1 MSATAT
7 PATSD
12 RSDFRTVMVG
22 GTEIGLITAAG
33 VVAFL
38 VVSRQVT
45 AVLPQQLLE
54 ALIVLATGVAVS
66 FLPGRM
72 TAARHGEGLAGAAAM
87 GLWGTVVF
95 MAVDIIALRPLK
107 AYPWTW
113 DAVGGGSTWWYLPIW
128 WMLGTLLAWTGA
140 IVTADQAA
148 RGEPTL
154 VRTRF
159 AQPLTM
165 LAVAGLGAASFG
177 FAALAMWVRFMRR
190 VPHLLSH
197 HMAPRASQEQAA
209 VAAAD

>member
-72 TAARHGEGLAGAAAM
+72 TAARPGEGLAGAAAM

-95 MAVDIIALRPLK
+95 MAVDIIALRPLQ
-107 AYPWTW
+107 AYAWTCA
-113 DAVGGGSTWWYLPIW
+113 DVGGG
-128 WMLGTLLAWTGA
+128 GT
-140 IVTADQAA
+140 
-148 RGEPTL
+148 
-154 VRTRF
+154 
-159 AQPLTM
+159 
-165 LAVAGLGAASFG
+165 
-177 FAALAMWVRFMRR
+177 RR
-190 VPHLLSH
+190 S
-197 HMAPRASQEQAA
+197 APPR
-209 VAAAD
+209 VM

>member
-72 TAARHGEGLAGAAAM
+72 TAARHGRGLAGAAAM
-87 GLWGTVVF
+87 GLVGAGVF
-95 MAVDIIALRPLK
+95 L
-107 AYPWTW
+107 
-113 DAVGGGSTWWYLPIW
+113 
-128 WMLGTLLAWTGA
+128 
-140 IVTADQAA
+140 A
-148 RGEPTL
+148 RG
-154 VRTRF
+154 
-159 AQPLTM
+159 Q
-165 LAVAGLGAASFG
+165 
-177 FAALAMWVRFMRR
+177 R
-190 VPHLLSH
+190 VLS
-197 HMAPRASQEQAA
+197 PVEGS
-209 VAAAD
+209 

>member
-1 MSATAT
+1 
-7 PATSD
+7 
-12 RSDFRTVMVG
+12 
-22 GTEIGLITAAG
+22 AG

-148 RGEPTL
+148 RGAAYAGL
-154 VRTRF
+154 WVGARVGTRF

-165 LAVAGLGAASFG
+165 RAVAGLGAASFG

>member
-72 TAARHGEGLAGAAAM
+72 TAARHGE
-87 GLWGTVVF
+87 
-95 MAVDIIALRPLK
+95 R
-107 AYPWTW
+107 
-113 DAVGGGSTWWYLPIW
+113 S
-128 WMLGTLLAWTGA
+128 
-140 IVTADQAA
+140 
-148 RGEPTL
+148 EE
-154 VRTRF
+154 
-159 AQPLTM
+159 
-165 LAVAGLGAASFG
+165 
-177 FAALAMWVRFMRR
+177 RR
-190 VPHLLSH
+190 VGKECG
-197 HMAPRASQEQAA
+197 AR
-209 VAAAD
+209 VAADSERG

>member
-38 VVSRQVT
+38 VVSRRVT
-45 AVLPQQLLE
+45 AALPQQLLE

-95 MAVDIIALRPLK
+95 MAVDIVALRPLK

-140 IVTADQAA
+140 IVTADQTA

-154 VRTRF
+154 VRTV
-159 AQPLTM
+159 APPLTM

-177 FAALAMWVRFMRR
+177 FAALATWVRFMRR

-197 HMAPRASQEQAA
+197 LMAPRASQEQAA

>member
-7 PATSD
+7 PGTSD

-72 TAARHGEGLAGAAAM
+72 TAARHGQGLARAAAV
-87 GLWGTVVF
+87 GPLGTV
-95 MAVDIIALRPLK
+95 
-107 AYPWTW
+107 
-113 DAVGGGSTWWYLPIW
+113 G
-128 WMLGTLLAWTGA
+128 LLALG
-140 IVTADQAA
+140 IVA
-148 RGEPTL
+148 
-154 VRTRF
+154 
-159 AQPLTM
+159 
-165 LAVAGLGAASFG
+165 
-177 FAALAMWVRFMRR
+177 
-190 VPHLLSH
+190 
-197 HMAPRASQEQAA
+197 
-209 VAAAD
+209 

>member
-22 GTEIGLITAAG
+22 GTEIGLLTAAG

-66 FLPGRM
+66 FLPRRVA
-72 TAARHGEGLAGAAAM
+72 AARPGEGLAGAAAV

-95 MAVDIIALRPLK
+95 IAVDIIPLRPPK
-107 AYPWTW
+107 AYPLAL
-113 DAVGGGSTWWYLPIW
+113 DAAGGGT
-128 WMLGTLLAWTGA
+128 
-140 IVTADQAA
+140 
-148 RGEPTL
+148 
-154 VRTRF
+154 
-159 AQPLTM
+159 
-165 LAVAGLGAASFG
+165 
-177 FAALAMWVRFMRR
+177 
-190 VPHLLSH
+190 
-197 HMAPRASQEQAA
+197 
-209 VAAAD
+209 

>member
-66 FLPGRM
+66 FLPRRM
-72 TAARHGEGLAGAAAM
+72 TAGRPRGGPAGAAAV
-87 GLWGTVVF
+87 GVWGTGGF
-95 MAVDIIALRPLK
+95 I
-107 AYPWTW
+107 
-113 DAVGGGSTWWYLPIW
+113 AVGLI
-128 WMLGTLLAWTGA
+128 A
-140 IVTADQAA
+140 
-148 RGEPTL
+148 
-154 VRTRF
+154 
-159 AQPLTM
+159 
-165 LAVAGLGAASFG
+165 
-177 FAALAMWVRFMRR
+177 
-190 VPHLLSH
+190 
-197 HMAPRASQEQAA
+197 
-209 VAAAD
+209 

>member
-45 AVLPQQLLE
+45 AVLPQHLLE

-72 TAARHGEGLAGAAAM
+72 TVARHGEGLAGAAAV

-95 MAVDIIALRPLK
+95 MAVDIVALRPLK

-140 IVTADQAA
+140 IVTAAQAA
-148 RGEPTL
+148 RGELNL
-154 VRTRF
+154 VRTR
-159 AQPLTM
+159 APP
-165 LAVAGLGAASFG
+165 VLGAVLL
-177 FAALAMWVRFMRR
+177 AAGGR
-190 VPHLLSH
+190 
-197 HMAPRASQEQAA
+197 APRAPRGAPA
-209 VAAAD
+209 PAPPALLPN

>member
-154 VRTRF
+154 VRSATPALGGIVVLVLIGRLAGLHVALPVATGAGF
-159 AQPLTM
+159 TIT
-165 LAVAGLGAASFG
+165 LAVSAVV
-177 FAALAMWVRFMRR
+177 ALARKR
-190 VPHLLSH
+190 
-197 HMAPRASQEQAA
+197 
-209 VAAAD
+209 

>member
-38 VVSRQVT
+38 VLSRQVT

-72 TAARHGEGLAGAAAM
+72 TAARHRQGLPGAAAM
-87 GLWGTVVF
+87 GLLGTGGF
-95 MAVDIIALRPLK
+95 L
-107 AYPWTW
+107 
-113 DAVGGGSTWWYLPIW
+113 AVGI
-128 WMLGTLLAWTGA
+128 
-140 IVTADQAA
+140 
-148 RGEPTL
+148 
-154 VRTRF
+154 
-159 AQPLTM
+159 
-165 LAVAGLGAASFG
+165 
-177 FAALAMWVRFMRR
+177 
-190 VPHLLSH
+190 
-197 HMAPRASQEQAA
+197 MAPRPPTAPPSTWAA
-209 VAAAD
+209 LGAGVPSVA